1 LYDAKYYGKPS
12 NSDNAPESAGLTPDE
27 RTYIEAGLAALALL
41 RKTFESWVAVGRAIQ
56 TLRAKAD
63 RIGTRKAFARLLE
76 QQRFDEFIRD
86 KSTCT
91 RLLRIME
98 NLGEVSAW
106 HAGLEPKQQMAWAHP
121 STVFLHC
128 PIFKKPKADGAKQNA
143 RAVKSNDLSAVMAER
158 DEYKA
163 AYEKLRDE
171 RAPGAAK
178 ASARKHDNIGDLS
191 KRIAAL
197 LLPLP
202 KAEREAELTAIMS
215 AAGMHITGSRE
226 KLGRFYLRGRWVP

>member
-1 LYDAKYYGKPS
+1 VSKKRKPTVDDLYDAKYYGKPS
-12 NSDNAPESAGLTPDE
+12 TSHNAPESSNLTTEE

-63 RIGTRKAFARLLE
+63 RMGTRKAFARLLE

-128 PIFKKPKADGAKQNA
+128 PIFKKPKAEGAKPTVRTVKHNPTDNA
-143 RAVKSNDLSAVMAER
+143 KAAKYAYRGARELQALLDYPAR
-158 DEYKA
+158 DE
-163 AYEKLRDE
+163 L
-171 RAPGAAK
+171 P
-178 ASARKHDNIGDLS
+178 DNIIDKIDDAYRQLS
-191 KRIAAL
+191 TL
-197 LLPLP
+197 
-202 KAEREAELTAIMS
+202 
-215 AAGMHITGSRE
+215 AG
-226 KLGRFYLRGRWVP
+226 YLETGRWGPR